1 MFSNLTFT
9 KTIFL
14 TFLVFTLLFA
24 FVACGEDKVVV
35 TTTASEE
42 VEEIKIIE
50 KSTPYPEKETKQSIA
65 EIAVDGG
72 FNTLVA
78 ALDAA
83 DLVETLSGDG
93 TFTVFAPTDDAFAAL
108 PEGMLEELLADPE
121 TLKQILLYHV
131 VGDVVM
137 AETVVTLDEA
147 ETLEGSM
154 VAIDVVDGN
163 VFLNDSQVTST
174 DIEASNGVVHVID
187 KVLVPGMQEAASNE
201 TLEESKSIAEI
212 AVAGGFNTLVA
223 ALSAADLVETL
234 SGDGAFTVFA
244 PTDDAFAALPEG
256 MLEGLLADTESLTQ
270 ILLYHVVGDV
280 VMADTVVTL
289 DEAETLEG
297 SKVEIEV
304 VDGKVFVNDSQV
316 TSTDI
321 EASNG
326 VIHVIDKVLVPGMD
340 ETGNNKKL
348 IDDQIPNFVV
358 YEYSDAETDYTFR
371 RLVIRDI
378 IESTLEKSSTKTQIS
393 QQIPVG
399 IYETSQV
406 QLSSVIPLG
415 LIEAQIPQ
423 VF

>member
-14 TFLVFTLLFA
+14 TFLAFSLLFA
-24 FVACGEDKVVV
+24 LIACGEEEVVV
-35 TTTASEE
+35 TTTADD

-50 KSTPYPEKETKQSIA
+50 KSTPYPEKEVEKSIA
-65 EIAVDGG
+65 EIAIDGG

-83 DLVETLSGDG
+83 DLVETLSGEG
-93 TFTVFAPTDDAFAAL
+93 TFTVFAPTDEAFAAL
-108 PEGMLEELLADPE
+108 PDGMLEDLLADPN

-137 AETVVTLDEA
+137 AETVVTLDNA
-147 ETLEGSM
+147 ETLEGST
-154 VAIDVVDGN
+154 VAIEVVDGN

-187 KVLVPGMQEAASNE
+187 KVLVPEMEEAVSNDVVE
-201 TLEESKSIAEI
+201 DVKSIAEV

-244 PTDDAFAALPEG
+244 PTDEAFAALPEG
-256 MLEGLLADTESLTQ
+256 MLEGLLADTEALTQ
-270 ILLYHVVGDV
+270 LLLYHVVGDV
-280 VMADTVVTL
+280 VKAETVVTL
-289 DEAETLEG
+289 DEAETLAG
-297 SKVEIEV
+297 DKVSIEV
-304 VDGKVFVNDSQV
+304 VDGNVFVNDSKV

-340 ETGNNKKL
+340 ETGSNKEL
-348 IDDQIPNFVV
+348 IDSQIPNFVV
-358 YEYSDAETDYTFR
+358 YEYSDPETDYTFR

-378 IESTLEKSSTKTQIS
+378 IESTLEKSNTKSQIS